1 MSTLRNKVANALSF
15 AHLSGFAGKP
25 RAEGDD
31 PEDKDKKDNATGD
44 DPKDED
50 KEKGAKAGDDDRKQR
65 DGESDDDYAKRM
77 KALDEEEDDKDK
89 KDEAKADDDSDE
101 EMRGNS
107 TAAAA
112 RKRERARC
120 AAIFGSKAAGKNPV
134 LAANLAFNTSM
145 TRKEALA
152 VLEATPAPQAS
163 VQRRNPNLDA
173 SGGVSQSS
181 AQVTA
186 ARLDSAFARANPKR
200 K

>member
-1 MSTLRNKVANALSF
+1 MSTFRKVANALSF
-15 AHLSGFAGKP
+15 AHLAGFAGKA
-25 RAEGDD
+25 RAEGEDPDD
-31 PEDKDKKDNATGD
+31 KEKKDKEATGD
-44 DPKDED
+44 DPD
-50 KEKGAKAGDDDRKQR
+50 KEAKGAKADDDERKQR
-65 DGESDDDYAKRM
+65 DDESDDDFAKRM
-77 KALDEEEDDKDK
+77 KAMDDEEDDKEK
-89 KDEAKADDDSDE
+89 EAKADDDSDE

-107 TAAAA
+107 NAAAA
-112 RKRERARC
+112 RKRERTRC

-152 VLEATPAPQAS
+152 VLEGTPAPVAS

-173 SGGVSQSS
+173 SGGVSQST

-186 ARLDSAFARANPKR
+186 ARLDNAFARANPKR

>member
-1 MSTLRNKVANALSF
+1 MSTLRKVANALSF
-15 AHLSGFAGKP
+15 AHLAGFAGKP

-31 PEDKDKKDNATGD
+31 PDDKDKKDTASGD
-44 DPKDED
+44 DPDKGDDDKDKNKD
-50 KEKGAKAGDDDRKQR
+50 AKAGDRDQR
-65 DGESDDDYAKRM
+65 EGESDDDYAKRM
-77 KALDEEEDDKDK
+77 KALDDEEEDKDKD
-89 KDEAKADDDSDE
+89 AKADDDNDE
-101 EMRGNS
+101 EMRGDS

-112 RKRERARC
+112 RRRERARC
-120 AAIFGSKAAGKNPV
+120 AAIFGSKAAAKNPV
-134 LAANLAFNTSM
+134 LAANLAFNTAM

-152 VLEATPAPQAS
+152 VLEGTPAPQAS

-173 SGGVSQSS
+173 SGAPSQSS